1 MEVLT
6 VNYLDCWDVSA
17 NDFPTGCDKLEQI
30 KFLLRYA
37 ILAPSNHNTQPW
49 LFEVRGGEVA
59 IIADRTRTL
68 PVSDPDDRELF
79 ISCGAALFFLET
91 AARAFGFDVSIRRFP
106 QQHDPDLVAVVEI
119 GKRSTKRSGR
129 PELFEAITSRRT
141 NRSKFSDNQLSPASE
156 SAIEAATSANG
167 VRATWINSRNDRV
180 TLAHLIGLAD
190 RAQFEDRA
198 FRKELSSW
206 VNPDRAS
213 EPDGLPAKSIG
224 FDSPWNYVAPLLI
237 RTFDLGPG
245 KSRIDEALI
254 QSSAAIM
261 VLSTGF
267 DKPIDWVRTGDAL
280 AAALLTAESQ
290 GVNASYLNQVCEVE
304 DTRFRLA
311 KIGTVQG
318 YPQLVL
324 RLGYGIPVA
333 PTPRRP
339 LDSVIRIRA
348 DAA

>member
-1 MEVLT
+1 LT

-17 NDFPTGCDKLEQI
+17 NDFPAGCDKPEQI

-49 LFEVRGGEVA
+49 LFEIRGGEVA
-59 IIADRTRTL
+59 IFADRTRTL
-68 PVSDPDDRELF
+68 PVSDSNDRELL

-91 AARAFGFDVSIRRFP
+91 AARAFGFDVLIKRFP
-106 QQHDPDLVAVVEI
+106 QEHDPDLVAVVAI
-119 GKRSTKRSGR
+119 GKRSTKRAGR

-141 NRSKFSDNQLSPASE
+141 NRSKFSNHQLSPASE
-156 SAIEAATSANG
+156 LAIEAATSANG
-167 VRATWINSRNDRV
+167 VRATWISSRNDRV

-213 EPDGLPAKSIG
+213 KPDGLPAKSIG
-224 FDSPWNYVAPLLI
+224 FDSPWNFVAPLLI

-267 DKPIDWVRTGDAL
+267 DKPIDWVRTGEAL

-290 GVNASYLNQVCEVE
+290 GVNASYLNQVCEVD

-311 KIGTVQG
+311 KIGSVQG
-318 YPQLVL
+318 YPQLLL

-339 LDSVIRIRA
+339 LDAVIRVGVELV
-348 DAA
+348 